1 MQLFWGF
8 FIGGVAVTVIMLI
21 LLGMSISGGS
31 GSETA
36 EHDAGGHDTDHDL
49 GGHDTDHDLGGH
61 DTDHDLGGHEV
72 GDHGTDHGVEGHD
85 AGDHGTDHGVEGHDA
100 HGHDDGH
107 GLDSHIAVNL
117 NVETGIDSP
126 DAMLFTSDKGQKAP
140 ILLLIAR
147 YLMFSGALGLS
158 FSSLLDVNILIVLGI
173 AFVPP
178 FLLNKVLGIVWRKV
192 TKSETYVIPASLP
205 LIGRK
210 VRVFMKVD
218 IDGGMVR
225 LDATGTPIGSQR
237 IPVMPLYNDKVF
249 DAGKEVYICDLG
261 YVQGK
266 KYYLVDDDPKEIHK
280 ARHINV

>member
-1 MQLFWGF
+1 MGVNIMAFEWLMQIFWGF
-8 FIGGVAVTVIMLI
+8 FIGGVVVTAIMMV

-36 EHDAGGHDTDHDL
+36 EHDASGHDTDHDVGGHDTDHDL
-49 GGHDTDHDLGGH
+49 GGHDTDHD
-61 DTDHDLGGHEV
+61 V
-72 GDHGTDHGVEGHD
+72 GDHSTDHGAGEHD
-85 AGDHGTDHGVEGHDA
+85 AYGHNDDTGD
-100 HGHDDGH
+100 H

-126 DAMLFTSDKGQKAP
+126 DAVLFTSDKGQKAP
-140 ILLLIAR
+140 LLLLIAG

-158 FSSLLDVNILIVLGI
+158 FSNLLDVNILIVLGI
-173 AFVPP
+173 AFIPP
-178 FLLNKVLGIVWRKV
+178 FLLNKLLGIVWRKV

-210 VRVFMKVD
+210 VKVFMKVD
-218 IDGGMVR
+218 IDGGVVR

-249 DAGKEVYICDLG
+249 NAGKEVYICDFSQ
-261 YVQGK
+261 VQGK
-266 KYYLVDDDPKEIHK
+266 KFYLVDDDPSEIRK
-280 ARHINV
+280 VRHINV